1 MSPCEPQGS
10 GDVPQHVPKAAGMAP
25 GCGQDKQWQKEQ
37 RGDSAPKP
45 ARVPHGQPSHI
56 RESSARSSARRHTFP
71 VSLHLCPLPTYQP
84 VVSLSPW
91 CVSAPPALVALGGS
105 NPPPHFP
112 PGRAHHSIPQRGT
125 LSLRGWDQTQ
135 QGSHWGDCS
144 GDKDPAMPVT
154 STWRA
159 LSPPNSCIP
168 PEPVWQGPVQVP
180 RKRHPGRAF
189 PGHAL
194 LHSSAESTKSRNGFL
209 EPSAPTVL
217 LVPPKVTHGS
227 QCQWCSPVSH
237 PPSRD
242 PAEGWE
248 GKKEEAETSEK

>member
-1 MSPCEPQGS
+1 MGT
-10 GDVPQHVPKAAGMAP
+10 VPQNLP
-25 GCGQDKQWQKEQ
+25 GCPTGSHPTSG
-37 RGDSAPKP
+37 RAVPGALP
-45 ARVPHGQPSHI
+45 AGTP
-56 RESSARSSARRHTFP
+56 
-71 VSLHLCPLPTYQP
+71 
-84 VVSLSPW
+84 SLSP
-91 CVSAPPALVALGGS
+91 CTSAPFPHTSLRCHCPLGVCQHPQFRWHWVAATPLPIFPQGG
-105 NPPPHFP
+105 HTTAFP
-112 PGRAHHSIPQRGT
+112 KGG
-125 LSLRGWDQTQ
+125 LSLHGWDQTQ

-194 LHSSAESTKSRNGFL
+194 LHSSAESTKSRKGFL
-209 EPSAPTVL
+209 EPGAPTVL
-217 LVPPKVTHGS
+217 LVAPKVTHGS
-227 QCQWCSPVSH
+227 QCQWCPPVSH
-237 PPSRD
+237 SPSRD